1 MQDITQTIAEE
12 LSVRQAQVQAAV
24 ALMDEGAT
32 VPFIS
37 RYRKEATDGLDDTQ
51 LRRLEERLVYLR
63 ELQQRKQ
70 TVLKSID
77 EQGKLDKALEQAI
90 MHADTKVALED
101 LYRPYMPK
109 RRSKAT
115 LAREAGLAPFA
126 EALLKDPSLDP
137 RQIAQKYIN
146 PDKGIADA
154 DAALA
159 GARSIVIELIAEHA
173 GIVAEL
179 RDYGWQ
185 QGFLHAKVVKGKD
198 NEGSKFADYF
208 DYREAF
214 KKIPSHRSLAL
225 FRGAKTGVLQIP
237 LVFDDD
243 EADIQN
249 GEKVIAKHMGIAQMG
264 RPADPWLWQTVQL
277 AWRAKMRI
285 YLETELKRVLREQAE
300 AEAIKVFAHN
310 LHDLL
315 LSAPAGAQVTMGL
328 DPGIRTGV
336 KVAVVSETGKL
347 LDTAT
352 IYPFEPKKQWQQ
364 SLDILTAL
372 VKKHGITLVAI
383 GNGTASRETDKLAGE
398 LLQQLKSDNAKL
410 VKVMVS
416 EAGASVYSA
425 SAVAAK
431 EFPGLDVSLRGA
443 VSIARRLQ
451 DPLAELVKIEPKSIG
466 VGQYQH
472 DVNQNHLGKSL
483 ETVVED
489 CVNAVGVDVNTASPQ
504 LLKHV
509 AGLNASIAENIVMY
523 RDEHGRFPS
532 RKKILEVPRLGPKAY
547 EQAAGFL
554 RIRDG
559 NNPLDASA
567 VHPEA
572 YPVVERIMA
581 QTGADITELIGNQ
594 DKLRML
600 NAGQFVD
607 ERFGEPTVRDII
619 TELEKPGRDP
629 RPTFQTATF
638 KEDVH
643 EVKDLQPGMSLQ
655 GMVSNV
661 TKFGCFVDVGVH
673 QDGLVHISE
682 LADEFVKDPRTIVKA
697 GDVVQVKVLE
707 VDANRKRISLTMRK
721 NAGAKPGAHGPSQ
734 KSDNSAAKTKPKSSK
749 STNPKQRARKPETE
763 TAMAAAFANLRVV
776 KKK

>member
-581 QTGADITELIGNQ
+581 QTGADITELIGN
-594 DKLRML
+594 
-600 NAGQFVD
+600 
-607 ERFGEPTVRDII
+607 
-619 TELEKPGRDP
+619 
-629 RPTFQTATF
+629 
-638 KEDVH
+638 
-643 EVKDLQPGMSLQ
+643 
-655 GMVSNV
+655 
-661 TKFGCFVDVGVH
+661 
-673 QDGLVHISE
+673 
-682 LADEFVKDPRTIVKA
+682 
-697 GDVVQVKVLE
+697 
-707 VDANRKRISLTMRK
+707 
-721 NAGAKPGAHGPSQ
+721 
-734 KSDNSAAKTKPKSSK
+734 
-749 STNPKQRARKPETE
+749 
-763 TAMAAAFANLRVV
+763 
-776 KKK
+776 